1 MIFRKIYKCR
11 NATTCTNS
19 EGAVKLSF
27 FPPPVSLTFMHTKI
41 PLIIV
46 LCTIMHCCTHPVH
59 ISRHILLPPTSECFH
74 VHGPM
79 VNVHK

>member
-1 MIFRKIYKCR
+1 MYFRKIYKCR

-46 LCTIMHCCTHPVH
+46 LCTITVAVILFTFQDTFCCRLHQNV
-59 ISRHILLPPTSECFH
+59 SMCMAS
-74 VHGPM
+74 VM
-79 VNVHK
+79 VNVYK